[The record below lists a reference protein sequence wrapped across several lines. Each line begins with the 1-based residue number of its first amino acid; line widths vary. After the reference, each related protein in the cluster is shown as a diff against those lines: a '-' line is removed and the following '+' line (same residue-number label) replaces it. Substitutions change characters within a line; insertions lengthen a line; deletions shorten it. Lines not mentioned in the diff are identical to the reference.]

1 MPKDV
6 ALDASVAVKWFK
18 KGERGETEAL
28 SIREEIFTATIQA
41 VAPHLLLLEVVRALV
56 KIHCPREKVEQV
68 YSTLKEAGSLE
79 IIRLIPIQGL
89 LDKAKEI
96 EIDLKLF
103 ASDSTYLAAAIT
115 EHKDLLTDDN
125 HLLEQNVRQYAEK
138 QGIHILPIK

>member
-1 MPKDV
+1 
-6 ALDASVAVKWFK
+6 VKWFK

-68 YSTLKEAGSLE
+68 YSTLKEAASLE

-115 EHKDLLTDDN
+115 ENKDLLTDDN